1 MNNNHCGIQFQQTNT
16 IFINKKG
23 EDKILIYDQKRESR
37 VRVVMTGEDL
47 FVWFSFSFF
56 IFDSKLASGF
66 ILKHSIMLLATA

>member
-23 EDKILIYDQKRESR
+23 EDKILIYDQRRESR

-56 IFDSKLASGF
+56 IFDSKLACGF